1 MGFLTILKPI
11 LLLLPILT
19 NINLSWVHNSEGDLI
34 QISREVKLE
43 SQGGNNKTVLKKKE
57 H

>member
-1 MGFLTILKPI
+1 ML
-11 LLLLPILT
+11 LT